1 MTPMEPSKKKTE
13 ETKFEE
19 ALFEALKT
27 NGHLFPNTI
36 KDVEKLEELYGDTE
50 IEMPSHLATF
60 DDLLNSHDRA
70 EFEPNLSLGIAAF
83 TSEPEIHFQYDSKNK
98 AQEDKSFKPGRIDFY
113 KRILLAAEI
122 VHQLHMEPTLG
133 HLKVQKLIYLCQET
147 SKMSLPTNFSKQAA
161 GPYDNNM
168 ARSLDK
174 KLLEKKW
181 FKYQK
186 DEFLKY
192 LPLENAGEHL
202 SDFRKFFINEI
213 DDIHFI
219 INTFRKAKSEQIE
232 LVGTIYACWK
242 EAISKNEIPSIDLLS
257 HKVYAWSEQ
266 KKKFSKQRIKKAVE
280 WMTEKGIYP
289 EN

>member
-1 MTPMEPSKKKTE
+1 MTPIEPSKKKNK
-13 ETKFEE
+13 ETIFEE
-19 ALFEALKT
+19 ALFEALKA

-36 KDVEKLEELYGDTE
+36 RNVENLEELYGDTE
-50 IEMPSHLATF
+50 IEMPSHLDTY
-60 DDLLNSHDRA
+60 DDLLTSNDRE
-70 EFEPNLSLGIAAF
+70 EFKPTLSLDIAAF
-83 TSEPEIHFQYDSKNK
+83 TSEPEIHFHFDSKNK
-98 AQEDKSFKPGRIDFY
+98 DQNEKSFKPGRIDFY

-122 VHQLHMEPTLG
+122 VHQLHKEPTLG

-147 SKMSLPTNFSKQAA
+147 NKMNLPTNFSKQAA

-219 INTFRKAKSEQIE
+219 INTFRKAKSDQIE

-242 EAISKNEIPSIDLLS
+242 EAISKNEIPSTELLS
-257 HKVYAWSEQ
+257 HKLYAWSEQ
-266 KKKFSKQRIKKAVE
+266 KKKFSKQRIKNAVE
-280 WMTEKGIYP
+280 WMFEKGIYP
-289 EN
+289 NS